1 MTMSNKT
8 AQVTLPDPA
17 KDQVAETRRVLEEMW
32 GKADN
37 AIDAQRQR
45 GSTPAAPK
53 K

>member
-1 MTMSNKT
+1 MTMSNKV
-8 AQVTLPDPA
+8 AQITPPA
-17 KDQVAETRRVLEEMW
+17 PGKDMVAETRRVLDEMW

-45 GSTPAAPK
+45 GSTPATPK